1 MIYFAY
7 FNSLLEYGI
16 AFWGNSTESVTVFK
30 LQKRAIRL
38 MTVSSVRTSCRPLFP
53 MLGIMTL
60 PSQYIFSLVRFLSR
74 NLEFYTFN
82 STVDSYNTRNRIPLH
97 KPSSLLTVYQ
107 KDLYYESVG
116 VFNKLP
122 HNIAELISH
131 NKSFLTKF
139 KKYLLGKA
147 FYSVDEYMNEH
158 SGR

>member
-7 FNSLLEYGI
+7 FHPLLEYGT
-16 AFWGNSTESVTVFK
+16 AFWGNSTESVKVFK

-38 MTVSSVRTSCRPLFP
+38 MTGSNVRTSCRPLFP

-60 PSQYIFSLVRFLSR
+60 LSQYIFSLMRFLTRS
-74 NLEFYTFN
+74 LEFYTFN
-82 STVDSYNTRNRIPLH
+82 SIIHKYNTRNRIQLQ
-97 KPSSLLTVYQ
+97 KPSSPLTIYQ
-107 KDLYYESVG
+107 KGLYFESVG

-122 HNIAELISH
+122 HKIAELISH

-147 FYSVDEYMNEH
+147 FYSIDEYKNDH
-158 SGR
+158 SD